1 MEKYLMQTETAGK
14 QGQQSS
20 FSDKILIDFK
30 TKTITKDREGYFIM
44 IQESIQEEAITLVN
58 T

>member
-1 MEKYLMQTETAGK
+1 MQMETTGK

-20 FSDKILIDFK
+20 FSDKILVDFK
-30 TKTITKDREGYFIM
+30 TKTITKDREGYSIM